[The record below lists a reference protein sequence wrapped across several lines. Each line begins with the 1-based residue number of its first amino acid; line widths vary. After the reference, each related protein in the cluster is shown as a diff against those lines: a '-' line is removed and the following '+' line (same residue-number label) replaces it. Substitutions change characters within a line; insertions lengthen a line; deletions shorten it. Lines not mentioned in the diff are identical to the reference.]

1 MALFSRGRSRP
12 GTLRTASSED
22 LDHLDAF
29 VTSRPGVVAYLEPRT
44 TVTDSTVVLVAASGE
59 WTRRRVPDP
68 AAAEKFA
75 RKRGIPLYD
84 AARVGYPAR
93 MREWNA
99 RQKAGETP
107 GA

>member
-1 MALFSRGRSRP
+1 MGLFSRSRSRP
-12 GTLRTASSED
+12 GTLRSASSAD
-22 LDHLDAF
+22 LQHLDAF
-29 VTSRPGVVAYLEPRT
+29 ASSRAGVVAYLEPRT
-44 TVTDSTVVLVAASGE
+44 AVTDSTVVLVAATGE

-68 AAAEKFA
+68 EAAEKFA

-99 RQKAGETP
+99 TQKAGETS